1 MIKEKDKS
9 KELFMKVRKT
19 VMFALCIVMSL
30 SLFAAE
36 VPEGTFALD
45 TYEKNSEYLSQYFGI
60 EYSGDT
66 VSLADFAAGLSIV
79 TGGEVAEPAT
89 VEDIIHLTVAASGF
103 DELAK
108 TYSAEKAAARLAKYG
123 VEGASEPQYAA
134 TALDS
139 GVLSVEQVNGLIGAD
154 SLSAEDAASLL
165 MAVAN
170 ATGKGRNYIGFAGEA
185 DIQARIENVFK
196 NVGLYSND
204 ELDSIG
210 ALLVETGASTGFNLK
225 RESDNARFLDSL
237 TLRYGHDTKDHVKQ
251 LVALLVSEDINAL
264 IQIEPK
270 TSIYEYLLDWGPV
283 PEPTPTYRV
292 EQYSEDLYLV
302 HATEFDLE
310 IEFDTIEDLQRFD
323 SIVNQYSK
331 KNDANQAEGSG
342 VNLILGAWWQP
353 LYSAR
358 FNPDE
363 SAYTAIVD
371 NVLYSADRAYSIH
384 PFTTVENSDAL
395 IATEEE
401 LSDDGYAVADYRYV
415 NNAFYRYLTGTDYQ

>member
-1 MIKEKDKS
+1 
-9 KELFMKVRKT
+9 MKVRKA

-30 SLFAAE
+30 SLFAAGD
-36 VPEGTFALD
+36 GTFALD
-45 TYEKNSEYLSQYFGI
+45 TYEKNSAYLSQYFGI
-60 EYSGDT
+60 EIASDT
-66 VSLADFAAGLSIV
+66 VSLSDFAKDLSAV
-79 TGGEVAEPAT
+79 TGTEIVEPAT
-89 VEDIIHLTVAASGF
+89 EEGIINIVVAASGF

-108 TYSAEKAAARLAKYG
+108 TYSAEKAAARLEKYG
-123 VEGASEPQYAA
+123 VENASDPQYAA
-134 TALDS
+134 AALDS
-139 GVLSVEQVNGLIGAD
+139 GVLSAEAVNGLVAAEG
-154 SLSAEDAASLL
+154 LSSEEAASLL
-165 MAVAN
+165 MAVAY
-170 ATGKGRNYIGFAGEA
+170 ATGKGRNYIGFAGES

-204 ELDSIG
+204 ELDAIG
-210 ALLVETGASTGFNLK
+210 ALLVETGASTGYNLK

-310 IEFDTIEDLQRFD
+310 LEFDTIEDLQKFD
-323 SIVNQYSK
+323 AVVNQYSK

-363 SAYTAIVD
+363 NAYTEIVD
-371 NVLYSADRAYSIH
+371 NVLYSADGAYSIH
-384 PFTTVENSDAL
+384 PFTTVENSASL

-401 LSDDGYAVADYRYV
+401 LSENGSTFADHRYV

>member
-1 MIKEKDKS
+1 
-9 KELFMKVRKT
+9 MKTRKII
-19 VMFALCIVMSL
+19 MFALCIVMSL
-30 SLFAAE
+30 SLFAAGD
-36 VPEGTFALD
+36 GTFALD
-45 TYEKNSEYLSQYFGI
+45 TYEKNSAYLSQYFGI
-60 EYSGDT
+60 EIASDT
-66 VSLADFAAGLSIV
+66 VSLSDFAKDLSAV
-79 TGGEVAEPAT
+79 TGTEIVEPAT
-89 VEDIIHLTVAASGF
+89 EEGIINIVVAASGF

-108 TYSAEKAAARLAKYG
+108 TYSAEKAAARLEKYG
-123 VEGASEPQYAA
+123 VENASDPQYAA
-134 TALDS
+134 AALDS
-139 GVLSVEQVNGLIGAD
+139 GVLSAEAVNGLVAAD
-154 SLSAEDAASLL
+154 GLSSEEAASLL
-165 MAVAN
+165 MAVAD
-170 ATGKGRNYIGFAGEA
+170 ATGKGRNYIGFAGES

-204 ELDSIG
+204 ELDAIG
-210 ALLVETGASTGFNLK
+210 ALLVETGASTGYNLK

-310 IEFDTIEDLQRFD
+310 LEFDTIEDLQKFD
-323 SIVNQYSK
+323 AVVNQYSK

-363 SAYTAIVD
+363 NAYTEIVD
-371 NVLYSADRAYSIH
+371 NVLYSADGAYSIH
-384 PFTTVENSDAL
+384 PFTTVENSALL

-401 LSDDGYAVADYRYV
+401 LSENGSTFADHRYV

>member
-1 MIKEKDKS
+1 
-9 KELFMKVRKT
+9 MKARKI

-30 SLFAAE
+30 SLFASG
-36 VPEGTFALD
+36 VSEGTFALD
-45 TYEKNSEYLSQYFGI
+45 TFEKNREYLSQYFGI

-66 VSLADFAAGLSIV
+66 VSLADFATALSIV
-79 TGGEVAEPAT
+79 TGTEAAEPAT
-89 VEDIIHLTVAASGF
+89 EEGIINLVVAATGF

-108 TYSAEKAAARLAKYG
+108 TYSPEKAAARLEKYG
-123 VEGASEPQYAA
+123 VTGSSDPQYAA
-134 TALDS
+134 AALDS
-139 GVLSVEQVNGLIGAD
+139 GVLSVSDVNGLIGSD
-154 SLSAEDAASLL
+154 TLSAEEAASLL

-185 DIQARIENVFK
+185 DIQAKIENVFK
-196 NVGLYSND
+196 NVGLYTNE
-204 ELDSIG
+204 ELDDIG
-210 ALLVETGASTGFNLK
+210 ALVVQTGDSTGYNLK

-302 HATEFDLE
+302 YATEFDLE
-310 IEFDTIEDLQRFD
+310 LEFDTIEDLERFD
-323 SIVNQYSK
+323 AVVNQYSK

-363 SAYTAIVD
+363 SAYTEIVD
-371 NVLYSADRAYSIH
+371 NVLYSSDGAYSIH
-384 PFTTVENSDAL
+384 PYTTVENSDAL
-395 IATEEE
+395 IATEED
-401 LSDDGYAVADYRYV
+401 LSDDGYVFADHRFV

>member
-1 MIKEKDKS
+1 
-9 KELFMKVRKT
+9 MKTRKII
-19 VMFALCIVMSL
+19 MFALCIVMSL
-30 SLFAAE
+30 SLFAAGD
-36 VPEGTFALD
+36 GTFALD
-45 TYEKNSEYLSQYFGI
+45 TYEKNSAYLSQYFGI
-60 EYSGDT
+60 EIASDT
-66 VSLADFAAGLSIV
+66 VSLSDFAKDLSAV
-79 TGGEVAEPAT
+79 TGTEIVEPAT
-89 VEDIIHLTVAASGF
+89 EEGIINIVVAASGF

-108 TYSAEKAAARLAKYG
+108 TYSAEKAAARLEKYG
-123 VEGASEPQYAA
+123 VENASDPQYAA
-134 TALDS
+134 AALDS
-139 GVLSVEQVNGLIGAD
+139 GVLSAEAVNGLVAAEG
-154 SLSAEDAASLL
+154 LSSEEAASLL
-165 MAVAN
+165 MAVAY
-170 ATGKGRNYIGFAGEA
+170 ATGKGRNYIGFAGES

-204 ELDSIG
+204 ELDAIG
-210 ALLVETGASTGFNLK
+210 ALLVETGASTGYNLK

-310 IEFDTIEDLQRFD
+310 LEFDTIEDLQKFD
-323 SIVNQYSK
+323 AVVNQYSK

-363 SAYTAIVD
+363 NAYTEIVD
-371 NVLYSADRAYSIH
+371 NVLYSADGAYSIH
-384 PFTTVENSDAL
+384 PFTTVENSASL

-401 LSDDGYAVADYRYV
+401 LSENGSTFADHRYV

>member
-1 MIKEKDKS
+1 M
-9 KELFMKVRKT
+9 
-19 VMFALCIVMSL
+19 
-30 SLFAAE
+30 
-36 VPEGTFALD
+36 
-45 TYEKNSEYLSQYFGI
+45 
-60 EYSGDT
+60 
-66 VSLADFAAGLSIV
+66 VS
-79 TGGEVAEPAT
+79 
-89 VEDIIHLTVAASGF
+89 SGF
-103 DELAK
+103 DELAM
-108 TYSAEKAAARLAKYG
+108 TYSADKAASRLEKYG
-123 VEGASEPQYAA
+123 VAGAAEPQYAA
-134 TALDS
+134 AALDS
-139 GVLSVEQVNGLIGAD
+139 GVLSANQVSALIGAD
-154 SLSAEDAASLL
+154 TLSAEDAASIL

-170 ATGKGRNYIGFAGEA
+170 ATGKGRNYIGFAGEP
-185 DIQARIENVFK
+185 DIQTRIENVFK

-225 RESDNARFLDSL
+225 KTSDEARFLDSL

-292 EQYSEDLYLV
+292 EQYSDDLYLV

-310 IEFDTIEDLQRFD
+310 IEFDTLADLQKFD

-331 KNDANQAEGSG
+331 KNDENQAEGSG

-363 SAYTAIVD
+363 SAYTEIVD
-371 NVLYSADRAYSIH
+371 NVLYSADGAYSIH
-384 PFTTVENSDAL
+384 PFTTVENSASL

-401 LSDDGYAVADYRYV
+401 LSDDGFAVADHRYV